1 MAFIRTKRMPKG
13 SPKHYLVTS
22 ERVEGKVRQRV
33 LAYLGDYATV
43 EAALESLPVDI
54 MLTRWALRRL
64 REKCYCCARRYR
76 KLPASEREPQLENRI
91 ERLQQLQTQLYELQE
106 QGVVPKIVSISEQI
120 WARHQE
126 RMKSEGACGLK
137 IR

>member
-1 MAFIRTKRMPKG
+1 MSGGAAGSGGAHPQRAEERGATSVPSANSSSPTAKKQKLDKERT
-13 SPKHYLVTS
+13 
-22 ERVEGKVRQRV
+22 GKTGV
-33 LAYLGDYATV
+33 
-43 EAALESLPVDI
+43 AAV
-54 MLTRWALRRL
+54 
-64 REKCYCCARRYR
+64 YCCARRYR

-126 RMKSEGACGLK
+126 RLKSEGGFGHK
-137 IR
+137 NKVTVHGPRVR